1 MKKGWKIFWIVCGVA
16 AAVGLIC
23 CAASLAMGV
32 TTDMIEARF
41 PNGIGW
47 IQDDDND
54 DTDDDMDD
62 MDDMDDAASEATSD
76 TSASDS
82 IASYSNIREIEGE
95 LFAGNIVVKAADGAE
110 ITVETE
116 GISERLGFSS
126 YEKGGTLYLKTKE
139 NLKEWSGM
147 NVGTI
152 TVSIP
157 KDMVFEEV
165 SLDIGAGKL
174 EVESVCADSFSVEAG
189 AGEVDILYFDA
200 REAELDC
207 GAGSVTACG
216 RVTGEMDVDC
226 GIGQISLTLDGCE
239 EDYNYEI
246 SCGVGEIVCGDRSY
260 SGIGRD
266 EYVNNGAG
274 KEMDIECGVGQIHII
289 FQETKENHHG

>member
-1 MKKGWKIFWIVCGVA
+1 MKKGWKIFWIVCGVT

-47 IQDDDND
+47 VQDDDND
-54 DTDDDMDD
+54 DMDD
-62 MDDMDDAASEATSD
+62 TASEETAD

-82 IASYSNIREIEGE
+82 MERYSNIREIEGE
-95 LFAGNIVVKAADGAE
+95 VFAGNIVVKAVDGSE

-116 GISERLGFSS
+116 GVSERLGFSS
-126 YEKGGTLYLKTKE
+126 YEKEGTLYLKTKE

-157 KDMVFEEV
+157 KDMIFEEV

-200 REAELDC
+200 RDAEINC

-216 RVTGEMDVDC
+216 RATEEMDVDC
-226 GIGQISLTLDGCE
+226 GIGQVSLTLDGCE
-239 EDYNYEI
+239 EDYNYDI
-246 SCGVGEIVCGDRSY
+246 SCGVGEIVCGDKSY
-260 SGIGRD
+260 SGIGHD
-266 EYVNNGAG
+266 DYVNHGAK

-289 FQETKENHHG
+289 FQETEENHHEV